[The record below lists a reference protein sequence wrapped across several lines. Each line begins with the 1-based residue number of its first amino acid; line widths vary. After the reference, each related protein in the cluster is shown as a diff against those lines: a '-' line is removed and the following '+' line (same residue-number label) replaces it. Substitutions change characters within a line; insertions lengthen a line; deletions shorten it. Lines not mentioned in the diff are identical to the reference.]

1 MNYTGSVRH
10 GVVIRLAELYLIAA
24 EAELFLNDNASGTS
38 YINEV
43 RRRAAIPGK
52 EAAMEIKPEQLTLDF
67 IWMNGPVSWEE
78 SSNVGSI

>member
-1 MNYTGSVRH
+1 MTFKKFLDPSRESVNYTGSVRH

-24 EAELFLNDNASGTS
+24 EAELFLNDNVSGAS

-52 EAAMEIKPEQLTLDF
+52 EAAMEIKAGTVDIGF
-67 IWMNGPVSWEE
+67 YFG
-78 SSNVGSI
+78 

>member
-43 RRRAAIPGK
+43 RRRAAIR
-52 EAAMEIKPEQLTLDF
+52 Q
-67 IWMNGPVSWEE
+67 
-78 SSNVGSI
+78 GSRHGDKAGTVDIGFYFG

>member
-1 MNYTGSVRH
+1 MPFTVAFNNLAGVIICPSVNAQK
-10 GVVIRLAELYLIAA
+10 ISYLIAA

-52 EAAMEIKPEQLTLDF
+52 EAAMKIKPEQTNNKLIFF
-67 IWMNGPVSWEE
+67 I
-78 SSNVGSI
+78 SITFFS

>member
-24 EAELFLNDNASGTS
+24 EAELFLNDNVSGAS

-43 RRRAAIPGK
+43 RRRRPLFL
-52 EAAMEIKPEQLTLDF
+52 ERKPL
-67 IWMNGPVSWEE
+67 WR
-78 SSNVGSI
+78 

>member
-43 RRRAAIPGK
+43 REK
-52 EAAMEIKPEQLTLDF
+52 
-67 IWMNGPVSWEE
+67 
-78 SSNVGSI
+78 SSYSRQGSRHGDKAGTVDIGFYFG